1 MSSRFKVVIVGLGI
15 AGAVTAIL
23 LERAGIDYIVLERAP
38 SFRRTETGTSLNAQ
52 TLRLFEQLGLLEQ
65 LLAAAVPV
73 RQIAFYRQNL
83 QLLTTISLQRLEEK
97 HGYPSIMVTRADLMS
112 AMLSAIPPERIQ
124 WNKRVLDV
132 TEYRDCVSVKTQDG
146 IDYDGQIV
154 IGADGAYSAVR
165 HHLFKNLKKRGHIV
179 PESDLNSFRFEMF
192 ATVGTAQNL
201 DRWMYKTLRET
212 SADMMAI
219 VSDNGPHTT
228 WLLPLKGEKISW
240 LYGSKE
246 KEAKKMHS
254 DHTFR
259 LSEWDLRADE
269 SVYQQARDVK
279 LPIAGTLGDLIDK
292 TNHDDIVQVMV
303 DEKCF
308 KTWFSDRVVLM
319 GDGATQAILDAVC
332 LVNLLHEMPKNNADE
347 TRAIFATYYDLRLPV
362 VQSAFQSSN
371 MLAGLAIKTGKVAN
385 VTRTIATKLIPQ
397 SFLAYSL
404 DKMLVHRPIA
414 SFLPPPPTR
423 GKIPPQPQSE
433 WRIYQHQHSRHHRD
447 ERSSNVAA
455 SSYTRSGTSYTG
467 SSLSL
472 SSIPTAASSAQRLP
486 SWSQNDLTEP
496 MPDVHGNL
504 NLESSLRHD
513 DHSPGRVPS
522 STSEERWHTRAV

>member
-1 MSSRFKVVIVGLGI
+1 MSSHFKVVIVGLGI

-65 LLAAAVPV
+65 LLAVAVPV

-165 HHLFKNLKKRGHIV
+165 HHLFKNLKKQGHIV

-219 VSDNGPHTT
+219 VSDNGPHT
-228 WLLPLKGEKISW
+228 
-240 LYGSKE
+240 
-246 KEAKKMHS
+246 
-254 DHTFR
+254 
-259 LSEWDLRADE
+259 WDLRADE

-496 MPDVHGNL
+496 MPEVHGNL
-504 NLESSLRHD
+504 DLESSLRHD
-513 DHSPGRVPS
+513 EHSSGRVPS
-522 STSEERWHTRAV
+522 STSQERWHTRAV